1 MKAGKTL
8 QELAAELDRQNNV
21 KRDFVLD
28 TKNIRMSVDAGAPN
42 LDIIRADGE
51 HTNIDRFAMNDIAH
65 RQIGTNLNIPA
76 KYYDR
81 MRTEHPDLLAA
92 NVNAWF
98 QRQPARRMVRT
109 LDGNARAFLSDR
121 YRRIDNFE
129 IAMTVLPVI
138 GEMKEARID
147 SCELT
152 DSRMYLK
159 VVNPRLEAEVKKGD
173 IVQAGILIS
182 NSEVGHGAVSV
193 QPLVFRLVCSN
204 GMVVNDLG
212 QRRYHVGRTI
222 GPMGTDENYQF
233 LRDETLATHDRAF
246 MMAIQDTVRAAVDEA
261 KFKLVV
267 DKMQEATQAEIKGN
281 VQDVVELSAQKW
293 SLNQGESDNVLQHL
307 IKGGDL
313 SLFGLSS
320 AVTRAAQ
327 DVESYDRSTEMESL
341 GWNILNVSRREWDD
355 LNKGGNGV

>member
-8 QELAAELDRQNNV
+8 QQMAAELERQNNV
-21 KRDFVLD
+21 KRDFISD
-28 TKNIRMSVDAGAPN
+28 TSKIRMAIDGREPN
-42 LDIIRADGE
+42 LDIVRADGA
-51 HTNIDRFAMNDIAH
+51 HTNIDRFSLNDIAH
-65 RQIGTNLNIPA
+65 RQIGTHLNIPA

-81 MRTEHPDLLAA
+81 MRTEYPDLLTA
-92 NVNAWF
+92 NVNAWLHK
-98 QRQPARRMVRT
+98 QPTRRMVRT
-109 LDGNARAFLSDR
+109 LDGTARAFLSDR
-121 YRRIDNFE
+121 YRRIDNHE
-129 IAMTVLPVI
+129 IAMAVLPII
-138 GEMKEARID
+138 GEMKGARIE
-147 SCELT
+147 SSELT

-159 VVNPRLEAEVKKGD
+159 VVNPRLEAEVRKGD

-182 NSEVGHGAVSV
+182 NSEVGHGSVSV
-193 QPLVFRLVCSN
+193 QPLVFRLVCLN

-212 QRRYHVGRTI
+212 QRRYHVGRQNT
-222 GPMGTDENYQF
+222 TDDYELF
-233 LRDETLATHDRAF
+233 RDETLQSDDRAF
-246 MMAIQDTVRAAVDEA
+246 MLKIQDTVRAAVDEA

-267 DKMQEATQAEIKGN
+267 DKMKEATEAEISGRL
-281 VQDVVELSAQKW
+281 QDVVELSAKKW

-355 LNKGGNGV
+355 LNKGGEGA